1 MNKHLPSIYSVVGPI
16 NIGQQGKVFR
26 DFKSAQDW
34 LSRTIATGVAKGRK
48 EPEGFEVVVT
58 EVIYYACADDTFF
71 S

>member
-34 LSRTIATGVAKGRK
+34 LANTIALGVAKGRK
-48 EPEGFEVVVT
+48 KPEGFEVVVT
-58 EVIYYACADDTFF
+58 DVIYYPCADDGFF

>member
-26 DFKSAQDW
+26 DFKSAEDW
-34 LSRTIATGVAKGRK
+34 FARTIEQGVALGRK
-48 EPEGFEVVVT
+48 RPEGFEVVVT